1 VGWSGDNT
9 VTVVHSLYAP
19 DANIVV
25 AAGETAIDN
34 GATFVRGN
42 KPTVEANCYYTETMG
57 SAQGTHAYALATSPA
72 NFGNLVQ
79 DYGMLQVYG
88 NGILYD
94 GTYYV
99 APATVSLA
107 DNADN
112 STTISENNGNFANV
126 TLTDRTLYKDG
137 AWNTICLPF
146 DVTIAGSPLAGAEAR
161 TLTEASISGTTLNL
175 TFGDA
180 VTTLVAGTPYIIK
193 WAKADGYDE
202 ASEETRDL
210 KNPVFSGVTID
221 KTMHNVETD
230 YVDFKGQYDNQVWTE
245 ENTSILFVGD
255 ANYLYFP
262 QPKNDKN
269 PSLGACRAYF
279 QLKGITAGELPSG
292 ARMVFSDETTEIR
305 NTDDTNRTDADC
317 WYTIDGRKLDGKPT
331 KKGMYIHGGRKTVV
345 K

>member
-1 VGWSGDNT
+1 
-9 VTVVHSLYAP
+9 VTSVTATKGSEDAP
-19 DANIVV
+19 NSFG
-25 AAGETAIDN
+25 AG
-34 GATFVRGN
+34 
-42 KPTVEANCYYTETMG
+42 
-57 SAQGTHAYALATSPA
+57 L
-72 NFGNLVQ
+72 
-79 DYGMLQVYG
+79 
-88 NGILYD
+88 D
-94 GTYYV
+94 GTCFSSGVAIGNMVGAVTRNPYNYV
-99 APATVSLA
+99 PLP
-107 DNADN
+107 DEADN
-112 STTISENNGNFANV
+112 SSKISAFENNPSDV
-126 TLTDRTLYKDG
+126 TLYRRTLYKDG

-317 WYTIDGRKLDGKPT
+317 WYTLDGRKLQGKPT
-331 KKGMYIHGGRKTVV
+331 QRGIYINNGKKVV
-345 K
+345 IK